1 MIEINVISV
10 GNVKEKYL
18 QDLIADYKK
27 RISKYALISLTLLLW
42 QNTFNGNE
50 NNENIVKE
58 IEGERILASIK
69 DGFYVVLLDLKG
81 TMLDSVEFSKKIDE
95 ISTYY
100 SSKIAFVIGG
110 SFGVS
115 DEVKKRADYKI
126 SFSKMTFPHQ
136 LAKGILLEQIY
147 RSFKILKNESY
158 HK

>member
-10 GNVKEKYL
+10 GNIKEKYL
-18 QDLIADYKK
+18 QELILDYKK
-27 RISKYALISLTLLLW
+27 RISKYAQIDLIELKDES
-42 QNTFNGNE
+42 NKI
-50 NNENIVKE
+50 NENIVKE

-69 DGFYVVLLDLKG
+69 DGFYMVLLDLKG
-81 TMLDSVEFSKKIDE
+81 QMLDSVSLSKKIDE

-115 DEVKKRADYKI
+115 EAVKKRANFML

-136 LAKGILLEQIY
+136 LAKGMLLEQIY
-147 RSFKILKNESY
+147 RSFKILNNETY

>member
-18 QDLIADYKK
+18 QELIADYKK
-27 RISKYALISLTLLLW
+27 RISKYALISLTELKDES
-42 QNTFNGNE
+42 NKINE
-50 NNENIVKE
+50 NTVKE

-81 TMLDSVEFSKKIDE
+81 VMLDSVEFSKKIDE

-115 DEVKKRADYKI
+115 EDVKKRADLKI

>member
-18 QDLIADYKK
+18 QELIADYKK
-27 RISKYALISLTLLLW
+27 RISKYALISLTELKDES
-42 QNTFNGNE
+42 NKINE
-50 NNENIVKE
+50 NTVKE

-81 TMLDSVEFSKKIDE
+81 VMLDSVEFSKKIDE

-115 DEVKKRADYKI
+115 EDVKKRADLKI

-136 LAKGILLEQIY
+136 FARGILLEQIY
-147 RSFKILKNESY
+147 RSFKILSNETY

>member
-10 GNVKEKYL
+10 GNIKEKYL
-18 QDLIADYKK
+18 QELISDYKK
-27 RISKYALISLTLLLW
+27 RISKYAQIELTELKDES
-42 QNTFNGNE
+42 NKINE
-50 NNENIVKE
+50 NVVKE
-58 IEGERILASIK
+58 IEGERILSSIK
-69 DGFYVVLLDLKG
+69 EGYYMILLDLKG
-81 TMLDSVEFSKKIDE
+81 NMLNSVELSKKIDE

-115 DEVKKRADYKI
+115 DAVKKRANYML

-136 LAKGILLEQIY
+136 LAKGMLLEQIY
-147 RSFKILKNESY
+147 RSFKILHNETY

>member
-18 QDLIADYKK
+18 QELIADYKK
-27 RISKYALISLTLLLW
+27 RISKYALISLTELKDES
-42 QNTFNGNE
+42 NKI
-50 NNENIVKE
+50 NENIVKE
-58 IEGERILASIK
+58 IEGERILSNIK
-69 DGFYVVLLDLKG
+69 DGFYVVLLDLQG
-81 TMLDSVEFSKKIDE
+81 VMLDSVEFSKKIDE

-115 DEVKKRADYKI
+115 EEVKKRSDLKI